1 MEKISYIE
9 KDEQGKQHADEFQEL
24 IKTATFENM
33 VDPKLLKYLSPVEIK
48 NLRRWVNQF
57 IKANQEN
64 DDKNMLAY
72 PFQNKI
78 VRRAIDKLERARL
91 AEQKELIAQGIKSEL
106 NKKAVQSEK

>member
-9 KDEQGKQHADEFQEL
+9 KDEQSKQYSNEFQEL

-33 VDPKLLKYLSPVEIK
+33 VDPKLLKYLSPVELK

-57 IKANQEN
+57 IKANREN

-78 VRRAIDKLERARL
+78 VCRAVMKLECGRL
-91 AEQKELIAQGIKSEL
+91 IEYKEEYKKAIKAGLS
-106 NKKAVQSEK
+106 KKAVQSGE

>member
-9 KDEQGKQHADEFQEL
+9 KDEQSKQYSNEFQEL

-33 VDPKLLKYLSPVEIK
+33 VDPKLLKYLSPVELK

-57 IKANQEN
+57 IKANREN

-78 VRRAIDKLERARL
+78 VRRAVYKLDRARL

-106 NKKAVQSEK
+106 NKKAVQSGE

>member
-9 KDEQGKQHADEFQEL
+9 KDEQGKQHADEFQEF
-24 IKTATFENM
+24 IKTAAFENM
-33 VDPKLLKYLSPVEIK
+33 VDVSLLKHLSPVELK

-57 IKANQEN
+57 IKANRGN

-78 VRRAIDKLERARL
+78 VRRAVDKLERARL

-106 NKKAVQSEK
+106 NKKVV